1 MKTLISL
8 ALSALL
14 LLSWTGTASAN
25 EHHHGAHK
33 NQHAVQSQDYAC
45 PMHPEVT
52 GSKGDSCPKCGMDL
66 EAAKTATKGHAKNC
80 DSCPNKESCP
90 NKAKKHHQHM
100 SKHTHACP
108 MNPAIT
114 GQAGDSCPKCGM
126 DLEPIAKADNA
137 KNCDSC
143 PNKESCPNKAKKH
156 HQHMS
161 KHTHACPMNPAITGQ
176 AGDSCPK
183 CGMDL
188 EPIATGDKATKSAHK
203 HH

>member
-14 LLSWTGTASAN
+14 VLSWGPTASAN
-25 EHHHGAHK
+25 EHHHAHK
-33 NQHAVQSQDYAC
+33 GQHAAQHQAYAC

-52 GSKGDSCPKCGMDL
+52 GNQGDSCPKCGMDL
-66 EAAKTATKGHAKNC
+66 EANKTAAKTHAINC

-90 NKAKKHHQHM
+90 NKAGKHHKHM

-143 PNKESCPNKAKKH
+143 PNKESCPNKAKNH
-156 HQHMS
+156 HKHMS

-188 EPIATGDKATKSAHK
+188 EPIATGDTATKSSHQ